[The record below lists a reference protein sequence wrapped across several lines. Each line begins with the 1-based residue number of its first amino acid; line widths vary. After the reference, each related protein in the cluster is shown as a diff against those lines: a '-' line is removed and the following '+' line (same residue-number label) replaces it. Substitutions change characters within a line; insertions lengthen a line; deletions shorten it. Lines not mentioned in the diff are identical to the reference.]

1 MTSPP
6 TVLYGP
12 SVRPSQHGFTH
23 NLHTD
28 LRYNLFENAG
38 NEHQSPHFCAENR
51 LFGSWH
57 FSTQYSLEANL
68 SVHTTTKRLEVTM
81 CKQKGAAHT
90 MHNVPSK
97 PSDMSRDDLCNA
109 AKKGSLVREN
119 KGGNPCQTRSNHL
132 HDCQ

>member
-23 NLHTD
+23 NLRGTV
-28 LRYNLFENAG
+28 Y
-38 NEHQSPHFCAENR
+38 
-51 LFGSWH
+51 
-57 FSTQYSLEANL
+57 
-68 SVHTTTKRLEVTM
+68 TTTERLEVTM

-97 PSDMSRDDLCNA
+97 PSNMSRDDLCNA

-119 KGGNPCQTRSNHL
+119 KGEILAKQEVTIYTIASSIECRQQQLIFVYVFSPTKVSSLPPLGSLRTTAATEQ
-132 HDCQ
+132 